1 MTERMA
7 RGGPARHADP
17 IGWIPVLLLCVLT
30 GCAGSNGPGEPS
42 PETSGPRPRHYY
54 AHVYLRQLFFLEPQ
68 TLVFAIKTDGAEFL
82 REIWTQ
88 DAGGDPELAEEIDS
102 RFVEKGADETL
113 VIIAPPRPVRP
124 TDAYLIGLSI
134 KNGKARYFTF
144 EKIQDINRTGIEAA
158 LCEWTESK
166 HRNHAL
172 ATAKPTVAT
181 FLQMIERVMN
191 KDI

>member
-1 MTERMA
+1 MTERIA
-7 RGGPARHADP
+7 RGGPARQTGP
-17 IGWIPVLLLCVLT
+17 IAWIPILLLCVLA
-30 GCAGSNGPGEPS
+30 GCAGSQGTGDPS
-42 PETSGPRPRHYY
+42 PETSGPGPRHYY

-113 VIIAPPRPVRP
+113 VVIAPPRPVRP
-124 TDAYLIGLSI
+124 TDAYLIALSL
-134 KNGKARYFTF
+134 KNGNARYFTF
-144 EKIQDINRTGIEAA
+144 EKIQDINDTGIEAA

-166 HRNHAL
+166 HTNHAM
-172 ATAKPTVAT
+172 ATPKPTVAA
-181 FLQMIERVMN
+181 FLKMIDHVMD